1 MAEIRSPFWTLRS
14 LFAQSALY
22 VLELSPSSLIFL
34 KKIPQ
39 SFGTD
44 DGSSEYFLNISST
57 YVAFAPCKKE
67 VLSKI
72 WFDGDFG
79 IQLNYI
85 IELAFQYFK

>member
-1 MAEIRSPFWTLRS
+1 M
-14 LFAQSALY
+14 
-22 VLELSPSSLIFL
+22 FL

-72 WFDGDFG
+72 
-79 IQLNYI
+79 
-85 IELAFQYFK
+85 